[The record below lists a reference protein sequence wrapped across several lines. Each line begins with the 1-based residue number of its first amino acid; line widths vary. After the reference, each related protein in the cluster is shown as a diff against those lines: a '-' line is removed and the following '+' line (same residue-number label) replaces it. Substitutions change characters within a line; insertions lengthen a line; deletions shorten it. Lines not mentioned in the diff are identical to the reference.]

1 MAPSPHA
8 TTPETP
14 TPTNTEQYRLTGDDV
29 TTQVKRL
36 VHAGNVRRVVVKS
49 REGRTI
55 AEFPLTVGAIFVVL
69 LPVWAAIGVA
79 VALVTGCS
87 IEVEKRT

>member
-8 TTPETP
+8 TTPEPP
-14 TPTNTEQYRLTGDDV
+14 TPTNTEQYRLAGDDLAS
-29 TTQVKRL
+29 QVKRL
-36 VHAGNVRRVVVKS
+36 VHEGNLRRVVVKS

-55 AEFPLTVGAIFVVL
+55 AEFPLTVGVIFAVL
-69 LPVWAAIGVA
+69 LPVWAAIGVV
-79 VALVTGCS
+79 VALVTGCG